1 MSCSPEF
8 GMKPDSRRIRSEDM
22 IAGFVIWSA
31 VSLLLFGI
39 GIWSW
44 RSEKAVGFYTGV
56 KPPEVTDVRA
66 YNRSV
71 GKLWFA
77 YAALLELLY
86 IPLMIPALHDTG
98 ILWLGLGTPVITIGL
113 LIGYHRILQR
123 YKKA

>member
-1 MSCSPEF
+1 MSCLPES

-77 YAALLELLY
+77 YAVLLELLY

>member
-1 MSCSPEF
+1 
-8 GMKPDSRRIRSEDM
+8 M

-31 VSLLLFGI
+31 GSLLLFGI

-77 YAALLELLY
+77 YAVLFELLY

-98 ILWLGLGTPVITIGL
+98 ILWFGLGTPVITIGL